1 MGNRLLSNVSHDQLL
16 SHDLEE
22 QCRVN
27 SNSMINLGL
36 IFVSYVSFLY
46 MCFYIFFI
54 LIFNSIIL
62 KPPFLFILLLV
73 YISIL
78 YFIFV
83 NNTLLF

>member
-1 MGNRLLSNVSHDQLL
+1 MDV
-16 SHDLEE
+16 
-22 QCRVN
+22 V
-27 SNSMINLGL
+27 L
-36 IFVSYVSFLY
+36 IFVPCDPPLY
-46 MCFYIFFI
+46 ICFYIFFILFI

-62 KPPFLFILLLV
+62 KPPSLFILLLV